1 MLTLNR
7 SYLEQQAQWVE
18 AGIRLPAFDVDA
30 MRRETAE
37 RPEWVHFGAGN
48 IFRAFIA
55 ASHQTLLEQGLCKTG
70 IIAAETY
77 DPEVVDVF
85 YTPHD
90 NLFLDVSISGTGA
103 FDLTLVASV
112 VEALVGDPAVKA
124 DWQRLLAVFASPS
137 LKIASF
143 TVTEKGYAVLDGT
156 GALIGL
162 VQKDLEGKLAQPVH
176 LISKVVALLAHRYG
190 NGRKPLALLSLDNC
204 SQNGA
209 KLRQGVLAVAE
220 QAVSQGLYPEA
231 FLVWLRDSGEVSYPW
246 SMIDKITPRPS
257 EDIADRLAAL
267 GLTGMAGRMT
277 AKNTYM
283 APFVN
288 AEATQ
293 YLFIEDDFPNGSL
306 PLDRARGIW
315 VTTRDTVNAV
325 ETMKVTTCLNPLHTA
340 LSLFGRLLGF
350 DRVMDA
356 VKDPDIRR
364 LIEQIGYREGL
375 PVVKDPGV
383 IRPEDFID
391 EVLNA
396 RFPNPYIPDTTARI
410 VSDTSMKVGIRFGET
425 IKAYVRD
432 EARSVDTLTGIP
444 LAIAAWCRYLTGV
457 DDKGEPM
464 ALSPDPRLPQL
475 QEIMAGMVPGGSVG
489 SLSALLSDKDIFEVN
504 LYEIGLGDKI
514 EALFVRMM
522 KGPGAVRE
530 TLHAELET

>member
-7 SYLEQQAQWVE
+7 NYLAQKAQWE
-18 AGIRLPAFDVDA
+18 AAGVRLPAFDVDA
-30 MRRETAE
+30 MRLETAE

-55 ASHQTLLEQGLCKTG
+55 ASHQRLLEQGLCQTG

-77 DPEVVDVF
+77 DAEVVDLF
-85 YTPHD
+85 YKPYD
-90 NLFLDVSISGTGA
+90 NLFVDVSISGTGA

-112 VEALVGDPAVKA
+112 AEALVGDPASVG
-124 DWQRLLAVFASPS
+124 DWQRLKDVFASPS

-143 TVTEKGYAVLDGT
+143 TVTEKGYAVADGAGT
-156 GALIGL
+156 LIGL
-162 VQKDLEGKLAQPVH
+162 VQKDLDGKLTVPVH
-176 LISKVVALLAHRYG
+176 LISKVVSLLAHRFVSG
-190 NGRKPLALLSLDNC
+190 KRPLALLSLDNC

-220 QAVSQGLYPEA
+220 QAVARGLYPEA

-257 EDIADRLAAL
+257 ESIADSLAAL
-267 GLTGMAGRMT
+267 GLEGMTGRVT
-277 AKNTYM
+277 SKNTYM

-306 PLDRARGIW
+306 PLGRARGVW

-350 DRVMDA
+350 ARVMDA

-383 IRPEDFID
+383 IRPAEFID

-396 RFPNPYIPDTTARI
+396 RFPNPHIPDTTARI
-410 VSDTSMKVGIRFGET
+410 VSDTSMKVGIRYGET

-432 EARSVDTLTGIP
+432 EARSVESLVGIP

-457 DDKGEPM
+457 DDKGAPM
-464 ALSPDPRLPQL
+464 ELSPDPRLPQL
-475 QEIMAGMVPGGSVG
+475 RDIMAGMVPGGPVG
-489 SLSALLSDKDIFEVN
+489 SLS
-504 LYEIGLGDKI
+504 
-514 EALFVRMM
+514 
-522 KGPGAVRE
+522 GAPVQQGY
-530 TLHAELET
+530 L